1 MQTAHVETPR
11 IFVRV
16 KDCRQFLQDLESP
29 RGAFLKT
36 RAPVPLGQAAIA
48 VVTLPEVSEPVEIP
62 ILIAGRRVRRDA
74 EKNLSPGIVARMTDE
89 SCAAVELL
97 RDIVNGRV
105 VDLGARRWRGQRKP
119 VTSVF
124 ASLQDLR
131 RQLQGLMLG
140 RSGFFILDAP
150 VHMGEALLLTC
161 VVPSSML
168 ALTFTLRVRGV
179 SHYEHDFG
187 VRAELL
193 DPEYRSRLD
202 SFLRRTAW
210 DARQA

>member
-1 MQTAHVETPR
+1 MQTSHVESPR

-36 RAPVPLGQAAIA
+36 RAPVSLGQAAIA
-48 VVTLPEVSEPVEIP
+48 VVKLPEVLDPVEIP
-62 ILIAGRRVRRDA
+62 ILVAGRRVRRDA
-74 EKNLSPGIVARMTDE
+74 EKNSSPGIVARVTDE

-97 RDIVNGRV
+97 RDIVHGRV
-105 VDLGARRWRGQRKP
+105 VDLSARRWRGQRKP

-140 RSGFFILDAP
+140 RPGFFVLDAP
-150 VHMGEALLLTC
+150 VHIGEALLLTC
-161 VVPSSML
+161 VVPASML
-168 ALTFTLRVRGV
+168 ALTFTVRVRGV

-193 DPEYRSRLD
+193 DPEYRARVD

-210 DARQA
+210 DARHA

>member
-1 MQTAHVETPR
+1 MQTSHVESPR

-16 KDCRQFLQDLESP
+16 KDCRQFLHDLESP

-36 RAPVPLGQAAIA
+36 RAPVQLGQSALA
-48 VVTLPEVSEPVEIP
+48 VVKVPEVMEPVEIP
-62 ILIAGRRVRRDA
+62 ILISGRRVRRDA
-74 EKNLSPGIVARMTDE
+74 DKNLSPGIVARLTDE
-89 SCAAVELL
+89 RCPAVALL
-97 RDIVNGRV
+97 RDVLNGRV
-105 VDLGARRWRGQRKP
+105 VDLASRRWRGQRKP

-140 RSGFFILDAP
+140 RAGFFVLDAP

-161 VVPSSML
+161 VVPASML
-168 ALTFTLRVRGV
+168 ALSFTVRVRGV

-193 DPEYRSRLD
+193 DPEYRARLD

-210 DARQA
+210 DTRQA